1 MGYLCSAVGLFER
14 RSSARI
20 RHICMTAATTRTWRW
35 YKTLAVVK
43 QTPPHYTAAGR
54 NGMVCSTAVLGLLGQ
69 TCRFWVC
76 CKRTGAL
83 TLCKDTQPVGSQH
96 FCFTPQHLERGLKGG
111 GSCRRSAGAQRQ
123 RKASAVC
130 HVSSVLLYPS
140 SIFLCSGFAQD
151 INYIINQRSCLVHL
165 D

>member
-1 MGYLCSAVGLFER
+1 MCTFAWPQWQQEHGDGTKPLPLSNKHP
-14 RSSARI
+14 
-20 RHICMTAATTRTWRW
+20 HIIQQPVETA
-35 YKTLAVVK
+35 
-43 QTPPHYTAAGR
+43 
-54 NGMVCSTAVLGLLGQ
+54 VCSTAVLGLLVQ
-69 TCRFWVC
+69 TCQFRIC
-76 CKRTGAL
+76 CKLTGAL
-83 TLCKDTQPVGSQH
+83 TLWVWVLTPCCRDTQPVGSQS

-140 SIFLCSGFAQD
+140 SRFLCSGFAQD
-151 INYIINQRSCLVHL
+151 INYITNQRTCLVHL